1 MGPRGPVP
9 PGLAGRL
16 GGGPFGPG
24 GAFMGA
30 DRGPFDR
37 EFDGGHGGR
46 PQGPGPQVGPL
57 GMGPP
62 DGGPRFRGGG
72 LPGMGGPGG
81 GGLRPGFGPGGLPP
95 PALLAEERRRR
106 EEVQEALRA
115 EARARAAEEA
125 RKDEARPAPCPGA
138 PQGNAPAVR
147 YAPFSREAPRPGG
160 THMWIGESVLRARA
174 ASALVHAPAA
184 AAHASEAGRAGSG
197 DMAEPLGDAR
207 QTTALPCTPA
217 SSAAGRRGAPAW
229 RRHARR
235 RAGAARGAR
244 RAARR
249 RRG

>member
-1 MGPRGPVP
+1 MGPRGHMP

-46 PQGPGPQVGPL
+46 PQGPGPQLGPP

-62 DGGPRFRGGG
+62 DGGPRFRGG

-106 EEVQEALRA
+106 EEVQEAMRA

-125 RKDEARPAPCPGA
+125 RKDEVRPPSAPWSSCLGVSRA
-138 PQGNAPAVR
+138 PQGSAPAVSR
-147 YAPFSREAPRPGG
+147 AP
-160 THMWIGESVLRARA
+160 VL
-174 ASALVHAPAA
+174 
-184 AAHASEAGRAGSG
+184 
-197 DMAEPLGDAR
+197 
-207 QTTALPCTPA
+207 
-217 SSAAGRRGAPAW
+217 
-229 RRHARR
+229 ARR
-235 RAGAARGAR
+235 RAGR
-244 RAARR
+244 RAPHAHLDQ
-249 RRG
+249 